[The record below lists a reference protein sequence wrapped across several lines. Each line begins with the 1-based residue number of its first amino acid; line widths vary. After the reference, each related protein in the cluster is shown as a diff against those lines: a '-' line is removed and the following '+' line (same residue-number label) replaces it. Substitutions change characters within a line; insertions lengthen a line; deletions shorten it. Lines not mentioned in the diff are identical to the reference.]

1 METTDGNTQTETGQV
16 KNHQQEQ
23 QEQQEVLLL
32 MLLSPLHTPGQ
43 EEQTGLSGS
52 CFLVS
57 QNLLRPRIPLSGFNF
72 FKFQQDAGSS
82 SLQGGGV

>member
-1 METTDGNTQTETGQV
+1 METTDGNTQTETGSCQV
-16 KNHQQEQ
+16 KNCQ